1 MVINDYQRNMQY
13 KKKLGPKNLFSI
25 LFRTEAL
32 GILHFP
38 RYKYVSLPHNK
49 IIVFYSNYYIGVFWF
64 FFYYEKNK

>member
-38 RYKYVSLPHNK
+38 RYKNVSPPHNK
-49 IIVFYSNYYIGVFWF
+49 IIVYYSNYYIRVFWG

>member
-1 MVINDYQRNMQY
+1 MIIKEICNI

-38 RYKYVSLPHNK
+38 RYKNVSPPHNK
-49 IIVFYSNYYIGVFWF
+49 IIVYYSNYYIGVFWG